1 MLGGNISIK
10 THNGTI
16 QMKLMP
22 NTYSGQKYRLSEQG
36 YTKDGKKG
44 DLIITVKID
53 IPKNLSKAEL
63 ELYEQLKK
71 LSKNSIREN

>member
-1 MLGGNISIK
+1 
-10 THNGTI
+10 
-16 QMKLMP
+16 MKLMP